1 MKAKVGSELILN
13 STGVVVKKLE
23 PFGEV
28 RIQGEIWRAKTEDG
42 STVEEGKKVKV
53 VARQGLILIVKKEE
67 NA

>member
-1 MKAKVGSELILN
+1 
-13 STGVVVKKLE
+13 LE

-53 VARQGLILIVKKEE
+53 VARQGLILIVRKEE

>member
-13 STGVVVKKLE
+13 STGIVVRKLA

-28 RIQGEIWRAKTEDG
+28 NVQGEIWRAKTEDG
-42 STVEEGKKVKV
+42 SIVEEGKKVKV
-53 VARQGLILIVKKEE
+53 VARQGLILIVRREE